1 MLIRYRD
8 TVAFVYFIILST
20 YFSDVNN
27 LLHMNMFLDLSS
39 GKDHINLMLDFA
51 GWVLDANP
59 EEGLKMFTEDI
70 AEVEQLPRPKVLDYL
85 LRTHKDLVI
94 PYLVQLLWC
103 GITKV
108 IKIVELSTEV
118 TRTYWMN
125 RCAWTT
131 NIFISY
137 LHKMHTMNV

>member
-1 MLIRYRD
+1 M
-8 TVAFVYFIILST
+8 SC
-20 YFSDVNN
+20 
-27 LLHMNMFLDLSS
+27 S

-94 PYLVQLLWC
+94 PYLVQLTLFN
-103 GITKV
+103 
-108 IKIVELSTEV
+108 STEV
-118 TRTYWMN
+118 M
-125 RCAWTT
+125 
-131 NIFISY
+131 
-137 LHKMHTMNV
+137 KV

>member
-1 MLIRYRD
+1 MSGFYVWLDAVYKD
-8 TVAFVYFIILST
+8 TLSFMYFHLFAFIYLLLS
-20 YFSDVNN
+20 YVWAFFFFN
-27 LLHMNMFLDLSS
+27 L

-94 PYLVQLLWC
+94 PYLVTVWHC
-103 GITKV
+103 YFSWV
-108 IKIVELSTEV
+108 D
-118 TRTYWMN
+118 
-125 RCAWTT
+125 
-131 NIFISY
+131 
-137 LHKMHTMNV
+137 

>member
-1 MLIRYRD
+1 MYEH
-8 TVAFVYFIILST
+8 FF
-20 YFSDVNN
+20 FFN
-27 LLHMNMFLDLSS
+27 L

-94 PYLVQLLWC
+94 PYLVTAYI
-103 GITKV
+103 ITSAEL
-108 IKIVELSTEV
+108 IRIVELNSEV
-118 TRTYWMN
+118 ICT
-125 RCAWTT
+125 C
-131 NIFISY
+131 
-137 LHKMHTMNV
+137 